1 MNWETVR
8 LPVNLD
14 PSDNLPDFIE
24 KAILMSK
31 YIFKGE
37 RRRELAWQ
45 ALQMQMG
52 NIRPDH
58 PEADE
63 VYEHGMQDPDRQG
76 FQRDTDS
83 EEITLD
89 AVGRWAEASSDGAK
103 EEPQDEEE
111 EVEVEQE
118 EGMADTEELAAAAV
132 VESSDSDKPTP
143 PPKGPTRKLPT
154 IDDDGFPTVA
164 RTRQGIPLED
174 PKCPP
179 PATQDDYT
187 AVDMLEYHLYR
198 ARRLNG
204 QEGVDELTRKMAK
217 ERARAVLL
225 YKYPAIG
232 DVFAKYP
239 GGLDDN

>member
-1 MNWETVR
+1 M
-8 LPVNLD
+8 PFNLD

-52 NIRPDH
+52 YIRPDH
-58 PEADE
+58 LEADE
-63 VYEHGMQDPDRQG
+63 VYDHGMQDPDPQG
-76 FQRDTDS
+76 FQRDTDE

-89 AVGRWAEASSDGAK
+89 SVGRWADASSDGPPK

-111 EVEVEQE
+111 EVRWRWSKRRRWPTRRSRQRRTRSSHPTRTSHPPRHPR
-118 EGMADTEELAAAAV
+118 D
-132 VESSDSDKPTP
+132 ESSRPST
-143 PPKGPTRKLPT
+143 TT
-154 IDDDGFPTVA
+154 GFPTVA
-164 RTRQGIPLED
+164 RTRQGTPLED

-179 PATQDDYT
+179 AAIQEDYT

-198 ARRLNG
+198 ARRMNG
-204 QEGVDELTRKMAK
+204 PEGVEELTRKIAK
-217 ERARAVLL
+217 ERVSWL
-225 YKYPAIG
+225 
-232 DVFAKYP
+232 FH
-239 GGLDDN
+239 

>member
-1 MNWETVR
+1 MR
-8 LPVNLD
+8 LPFNLD

-52 NIRPDH
+52 YIRPDH
-58 PEADE
+58 LEADE
-63 VYEHGMQDPDRQG
+63 VYDHGMQDPDPQG
-76 FQRDTDS
+76 FQRDTDE

-89 AVGRWAEASSDGAK
+89 SVGRWADASSDGPPK

-118 EGMADTEELAAAAV
+118 EAMADTEEPAAADT
-132 VESSDSDKPTP
+132 VESSDSDEPPAP
-143 PPKGPTRKLPT
+143 PPKGRKLPT
-154 IDDDGFPTVA
+154 IDHDGFPTVA

-179 PATQDDYT
+179 AAIQEDYT

-198 ARRLNG
+198 ARRMNG
-204 QEGVDELTRKMAK
+204 PEGVEELTRKIAK
-217 ERARAVLL
+217 ERVSWL
-225 YKYPAIG
+225 
-232 DVFAKYP
+232 FH
-239 GGLDDN
+239 